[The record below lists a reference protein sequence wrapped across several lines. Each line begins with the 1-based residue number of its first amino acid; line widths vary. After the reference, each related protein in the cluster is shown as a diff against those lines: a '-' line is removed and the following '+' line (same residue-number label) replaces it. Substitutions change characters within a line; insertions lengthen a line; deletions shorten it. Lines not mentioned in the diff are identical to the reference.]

1 MTIPEA
7 ARRLSLGRAT
17 TYRLVQRGELPSVR
31 IGRAVRV
38 PAQAL
43 EAWVVART
51 SGGLTDE
58 PSGVPAPFAPLRW
71 VGGPPDRRV

>member
-1 MTIPEA
+1 MEPTLLTVREV

-17 TYRLVQRGELPSVR
+17 TYPLVQRGELPSVR

-43 EAWVVART
+43 
-51 SGGLTDE
+51 D
-58 PSGVPAPFAPLRW
+58 RW
-71 VGGPPDRRV
+71 VAEHTAGGGHGAAQRWPP